1 MPSKETIQDSFYG
14 ASTRRAYKTYQKQ
27 FEEYVRRTCND
38 MDPRGASTENCTDF
52 FHFLYEQGK
61 KARTIDQAKIS
72 EMLNLRWNDVTIVD
86 DNKGKYLSVR
96 LKWHKKANVLE
107 ECQIYHLIDETAF
120 PCLRV
125 CLFYEEYVSVI
136 RASCVNINKDA
147 LVFPAFNI
155 ESHETPVVDWF
166 KNLDQKHL
174 RKLLQDMVQACPNL
188 PIGVTLHSMRRGGC
202 FYRVFESPQRR
213 FNFRELMAWC
223 RWADEKTCCEYLITR
238 SISNEIDPRNL
249 LRSAYPNICLQQVSN
264 MSTIT
269 NLDELGRVLVKAI
282 LGSDLLNGC
291 QPKKSKPQRQEVIDQ
306 FFVQKPIPT
315 ARSGREAWQ
324 QWFFADPKTGH

>member
-1 MPSKETIQDSFYG
+1 
-14 ASTRRAYKTYQKQ
+14 
-27 FEEYVRRTCND
+27 
-38 MDPRGASTENCTDF
+38 
-52 FHFLYEQGK
+52 
-61 KARTIDQAKIS
+61 
-72 EMLNLRWNDVTIVD
+72 MLNLRWNDVAIVD

-147 LVFPAFNI
+147 FVFPAFNI
-155 ESHETPVVDWF
+155 ESHGTPVVDWF

-174 RKLLQDMVQACPNL
+174 RKLLQDMVQSCPNL
-188 PIGVTLHSMRRGGC
+188 PIGISLHSIRRGGC

-213 FNFRELMAWC
+213 FNFREFMAWC

-249 LRSAYPNICLQQVSN
+249 LRSAYPNVCLQQVSD
-264 MSTIT
+264 MSTVT

-282 LGSDLLNGC
+282 LESDLLNGC
-291 QPKKSKPQRQEVIDQ
+291 QPNKSKPQRQEVIDQ

-324 QWFFADPKTGH
+324 QWFFADPKTGHYCAIKDYTADMIRADRKKFSERQTLSLAFRRYKSYEQFEAAYTGFTDAYAKLLREVRRRKQVNTL